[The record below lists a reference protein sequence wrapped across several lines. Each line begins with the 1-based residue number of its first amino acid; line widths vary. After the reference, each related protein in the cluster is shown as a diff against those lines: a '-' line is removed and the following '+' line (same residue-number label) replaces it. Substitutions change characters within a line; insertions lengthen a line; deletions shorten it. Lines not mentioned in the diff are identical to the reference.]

1 MRDNGIPEAR
11 DQDCLNW
18 FAGLAQEAL
27 GRLVSVR
34 GQQGVE
40 VQKDHL
46 DRFMEMLASDTAV
59 DPAVLLD
66 AMLARHLDPEMVA
79 CGYATAAARSLGE
92 SWHADKLSFVDVTV
106 RSERLHSL
114 VRRVDEMLS
123 TSTQPD
129 GPSALILVAEA
140 EQHTLGAFV
149 LALQLR
155 LAGFSA
161 MVKVAP
167 VAADLTVL
175 MTANRFDVALVSIG
189 CTAGLDSGVGL
200 VRTLR
205 LLSRGEM
212 RIYVGGAVPVSD
224 GRLLALTGADQVLR
238 DVSALLAQ
246 LAPKGAGPMLERKV
260 KSSQREGATSSV
272 TGEQGE
278 T

>member
-27 GRLVSVR
+27 GRLVSVHD
-34 GQQGVE
+34 QQGVE
-40 VQKDHL
+40 VRQDYL
-46 DRFMEMLASDTAV
+46 DQFLDLLGTDAAV

-66 AMLARHLDPEMVA
+66 ALLSRHLDPEMIA
-79 CGYATAAARSLGE
+79 CGYASEAARSLGE
-92 SWHADKLSFVDVTV
+92 SWLTDELSFVDVTI
-106 RSERLHSL
+106 RSERLQGMI
-114 VRRVDEMLS
+114 RRVDEMLVS
-123 TSTQPD
+123 AAQPD

-140 EQHTLGAFV
+140 EQHTLGALV

-161 MVKVAP
+161 IVKIAP
-167 VAADLTVL
+167 LAADLTIL
-175 MTANRFDVALVSIG
+175 MTANRFDIALVSIG
-189 CTAGLDSGVGL
+189 CTAGLDSGIGL

-212 RIYVGGAVPVSD
+212 RIYVGGAVPLPD
-224 GRLLALTGADQVLR
+224 DRLLELTGADRVQR

-246 LAPKGAGPMLERKV
+246 LAPRGAERMLV
-260 KSSQREGATSSV
+260 ANDKSSEREGASSSV

>member
-46 DRFMEMLASDTAV
+46 DEFLELLASDTAV
-59 DPAVLLD
+59 DPAALLD

-79 CGYATAAARSLGE
+79 CGYASEAARSLGE
-92 SWHADKLSFVDVTV
+92 SWLADELSFVDVTI

-114 VRRVDEMLS
+114 VRRVDEMLVS
-123 TSTQPD
+123 SAHPD

-155 LAGFSA
+155 LAGLSA
-161 MVKVAP
+161 IVKVAP

-175 MTANRFDVALVSIG
+175 MAANRFDIALVSIG
-189 CTAGLDSGVGL
+189 CTAGLESGVGL

-212 RIYVGGAVPVSD
+212 RIYVGGAVPLPD
-224 GRLLALTGADQVLR
+224 DRLLALTGADQVLR

-246 LAPKGAGPMLERKV
+246 FAPKGAEPMLERKV
-260 KSSQREGATSSV
+260 KRSQREGATSSV